1 MDDTITLSHRR
12 IFILPTKRGGGMV
25 LLIVILL
32 LIAFVYNNN
41 LAYLLTFLIASVF
54 FITILHTFKSMAG
67 LVVQAGQTK
76 AVFAVRRQVLIFI
89 LTTPMPL
96 NARIYRLNSANR
108 KVFF

>member
-1 MDDTITLSHRR
+1 MTLTHRR

-54 FITILHTFKSMAG
+54 FITILHTFKSLAG

-76 AVFAVRRQVLIFI
+76 AVFAGEAAGFDIHIDNPKGVERQHLQIK
-89 LTTPMPL
+89 LSKPP
-96 NARIYRLNSANR
+96 S
-108 KVFF
+108 FF